1 MSKKQRNIGKTSTAK
16 TQKERAQQA
25 MMMNSAKTA
34 SYDPKDYLKTQ
45 EDRVEYLNAA
55 LEDGDERVLLMA
67 LRNVVKSME
76 GMTQLSRQT
85 GLSRESLYRALSD
98 NGNPRVSS
106 FFSILHAIGMDL
118 SIKPGQ
124 VAGNLVKQ

>member
-98 NGNPRVSS
+98 KRA
-106 FFSILHAIGMDL
+106 FRILCQPNRLNIQNAI
-118 SIKPGQ
+118 
-124 VAGNLVKQ
+124 